1 MTRAIFLAALLVLVP
16 AIVSGQSEPATVT
29 FTLDFP
35 GSMPSHYSIRVDRS
49 GASHY
54 ESSGRTSADSE
65 QQDDFSYD
73 FTTSEATRNK
83 IFDLA
88 AKAGYFQHDVDS
100 QRKNMAF
107 TGKKTLSYKDP
118 KRSGES
124 SYNYS
129 LKMPVQELT
138 NLFQSLSAT
147 LEFGHR
153 LEYDRRYQ
161 KLALAEELKR
171 MESSAGTSP
180 LLEVQ
185 AIAPILKQIVA
196 DSGVINVSRAR
207 AQRLLD
213 SASVSGT
220 SSDARN

>member
-1 MTRAIFLAALLVLVP
+1 MVRAIFFGSLLALMS
-16 AIVSGQSEPATVT
+16 AIVCAQSGPATIT

-35 GSMPSHYSIRVDRS
+35 GSMPSHYSIRVDRG

-54 ESSGRTSADSE
+54 ESSGRTSTDSE

-73 FTTSEATRNK
+73 FTTSDVTCKK
-83 IFDLA
+83 IFGLA
-88 AKAGYFQHDVDS
+88 AKAGYFQKDVDS
-100 QRKNMAF
+100 RRKNMAF

-118 KRSGES
+118 QRNGES

-129 LKMPVQELT
+129 FNASVQELT
-138 NLFQSLSAT
+138 DLFQSLSST

-153 LEYDRRYQ
+153 LEYDRHYQ
-161 KLALAEELKR
+161 KLALAEELKHIEDSTR
-171 MESSAGTSP
+171 TQP

-213 SASVSGT
+213 SISAP
-220 SSDARN
+220 DAGKIGRN